1 MSKIAEMRQKRGDL
15 WDKAKAFL
23 NEHADENGMMSAE
36 DTATYERM
44 EQDIDNFGAAIDRE
58 ERAERLERELNA
70 PTSQLLTSRPE
81 KCIPGKQGRSSDE
94 YRDAFWKMIRNRSS
108 HYTVFNALQVGT
120 DSEGGYLCPDEY
132 ERTLIQALEEENKL
146 RSLCKVIRTSSG
158 DRKIPLVASHGT
170 ASWVDE
176 EGLIPESDD
185 SFGMISLGAHKV
197 ASIIK
202 VSDELLQ
209 DSVFDVESYI
219 ATEFARRVG
228 DAEEAAFISGDGS
241 GKPTG
246 MLHDTY
252 GAATGV
258 TAAGT
263 TAITAEE
270 LIDLVYSLKS
280 PYRKRA
286 IFLFNDQTIKAIR
299 KLKDGNN
306 QFLWQPGLQA
316 GQPNTLLGYQ
326 YETSTHMPVIGAGAK
341 PILFGDLSSYWIADR
356 DGRSIQR
363 LNELYAATGQVG
375 FRVTQR
381 LDGRLV
387 QQEGMKCLTMK
398 ASGT

>member
-1 MSKIAEMRQKRGDL
+1 MSKTAELRQKRGEL

-23 NEHADENGMMSAE
+23 NEHADENGMMNVE

-44 EQDIDNFGAAIDRE
+44 EKDIDSFGAAIDRE

-70 PTSQLLTSRPE
+70 PTSNTLTSRPE
-81 KCIPGKQGRSSDE
+81 KNILGKQGRASDE
-94 YRDAFWKMIRNRSS
+94 YRDNFWRMVRDRSA
-108 HYTVFNALQVGT
+108 HYSVYNALQVGT
-120 DSEGGYLCPDEY
+120 DSEGGFLVPDEY
-132 ERTLIQALEEENKL
+132 EHTLIQALEEENKL
-146 RSLCKVIRTSSG
+146 RTLCKVIRTSSG

-219 ATEFARRVG
+219 AAEFARRVG
-228 DAEEAAFISGDGS
+228 DAEEAAFINGDGA
-241 GKPTG
+241 GKPIG
-246 MLHDTY
+246 MLHDTN

-258 TAAGT
+258 TAASA
-263 TAITAEE
+263 TALAADE
-270 LIDLVYSLKS
+270 LIDLVYSLKA

-286 IFLFNDQTIKAIR
+286 IFLFNDQTIKALR
-299 KLKDGNN
+299 KLKDGNG

-316 GQPNTLLGYQ
+316 GQPNTLLGYK
-326 YETSTHMPVIGAGAK
+326 YETSYHMPLVGAGNK
-341 PILFGDLSSYWIADR
+341 PILFGDFSSYWIADR
-356 DGRSIQR
+356 EGRSIKR
-363 LNELYAATGQVG
+363 LNELYAATGQIG

-381 LDGRLV
+381 LDARLV
-387 QQEGMKCLTMK
+387 QQEGMKCLAMK
-398 ASGT
+398 AGS

>member
-1 MSKIAEMRQKRGDL
+1 MSKTAELRQKRGDL

-23 NEHADENGMMSAE
+23 NEHANENGMMNAE

-44 EQDIDNFGAAIDRE
+44 EKDIDSFGAAIDRE

-70 PTSQLLTSRPE
+70 PISNALTSRPE
-81 KCIPGKQGRSSDE
+81 KNILGKQGRASDE
-94 YRDAFWKMIRNRSS
+94 YRDNFWRMVRDRST

-120 DSEGGYLCPDEY
+120 DSEGGFLVPDEY

-176 EGLIPESDD
+176 EGVIPESDD

-219 ATEFARRVG
+219 AAEFARRVG
-228 DAEEAAFISGDGS
+228 DAEEAAFINGDGA
-241 GKPTG
+241 GKPIG
-246 MLHDTY
+246 MLHDTN

-258 TAAGT
+258 TAASA
-263 TAITAEE
+263 TALAADE
-270 LIDLVYSLKS
+270 LIDLVYSLKA

-286 IFLFNDQTIKAIR
+286 RFLFNDQTIKALR
-299 KLKDGNN
+299 KLKDGNG

-316 GQPNTLLGYQ
+316 GQPNTLLGYN

-341 PILFGDLSSYWIADR
+341 PILFGDFSSYWIADR
-356 DGRSIQR
+356 DGRSIKR
-363 LNELYAATGQVG
+363 LNELYASTGQIG

-387 QQEGMKCLTMK
+387 QQEGMKCLAMK
-398 ASGT
+398 AGS

>member
-1 MSKIAEMRQKRGDL
+1 MSKIAEMRQKRGEL

-23 NEHADENGMMSAE
+23 NEHTDENGMMSAE

-44 EQDIDNFGAAIDRE
+44 EQDIDNYGAAIDRE
-58 ERAERLERELNA
+58 ERAERMERELNA

-81 KCIPGKQGRSSDE
+81 KSVPGKAGRSSDE
-94 YRDAFWKMIRNRSS
+94 YQNAFWKMVRDRSA
-108 HYTVFNALQVGT
+108 HYSVYNALQVGT
-120 DSEGGYLCPDEY
+120 DSEGGFLVPDEY
-132 ERTLIQALEEENKL
+132 ERTLVQALEEENKL
-146 RSLCKVIRTSSG
+146 RSLCKVIRTASG

-185 SFGMISLGAHKV
+185 AFGMISLGAHKV

-219 ATEFARRVG
+219 ASEFARRVG
-228 DAEEAAFISGDGS
+228 DAEEAAFINGDGS
-241 GKPTG
+241 GKPFG
-246 MLHDTY
+246 MLHETN

-258 TAAGT
+258 TTAG
-263 TAITAEE
+263 ASITAEE
-270 LIDLVYSLKS
+270 LIDLVYSLKA

-286 IFLFNDQTIKAIR
+286 LFLFNDQTIKAIR
-299 KLKDGNN
+299 KLKDGSG
-306 QFLWQPGLQA
+306 QYIWQPSLQA
-316 GQPNTLLGYQ
+316 GQPNTLLGYS
-326 YETSTHMPVIGAGAK
+326 YETSSHMPVIGAGAK
-341 PILFGDLSSYWIADR
+341 PILFGDFSSYWIADR

-387 QQEGMKCLTMK
+387 QQEGMKCLAMK
-398 ASGT
+398 NA

>member
-1 MSKIAEMRQKRGDL
+1 MSKIAEMRQKRGEL

-58 ERAERLERELNA
+58 ERAERMERELNA
-70 PTSQLLTSRPE
+70 PTSKLLTSRPE
-81 KCIPGKQGRSSDE
+81 KNIMGKQGRSSDE
-94 YRDAFWKMIRNRSS
+94 YQTAFWKMVRDRSA
-108 HYTVFNALQVGT
+108 HYSVYNALQVGT
-120 DSEGGYLCPDEY
+120 DSEGGFLVPDEY
-132 ERTLIQALEEENKL
+132 ERTLVQALEEENKL
-146 RSLCKVIRTSSG
+146 RSLCKVIRTASG

-185 SFGMISLGAHKV
+185 VFGMISLGAHKV

-209 DSVFDVESYI
+209 DSVFDIESYI
-219 ATEFARRVG
+219 AAEFARRVG
-228 DAEEAAFISGDGS
+228 DAEEAAFINGDGA
-241 GKPTG
+241 GKPFG
-246 MLHDTY
+246 MLHETN

-258 TAAGT
+258 TAASA

-270 LIDLVYSLKS
+270 LIDLVYSLKA

-286 IFLFNDQTIKAIR
+286 LFLFNDQTIKAIR
-299 KLKDGNN
+299 KLKDGSG
-306 QFLWQPGLQA
+306 QYIWQPGLHA
-316 GQPNTLLGYQ
+316 GQPNTLLGFN
-326 YETSTHMPVIGAGAK
+326 YETSSHLPVLGAGAK
-341 PILFGDLSSYWIADR
+341 SILFGDFSSYWIADR

-387 QQEGMKCLTMK
+387 QQEGMKALAMK
-398 ASGT
+398 TA

>member
-1 MSKIAEMRQKRGDL
+1 MSKIAEMRQKRGEL
-15 WDKAKAFL
+15 WDRAKAFL

-44 EQDIDNFGAAIDRE
+44 EQELDSFGAAIDRQ
-58 ERAERLERELNA
+58 ERAERLERELNV
-70 PTSQLLTSRPE
+70 PTSEMLTSRPE
-81 KCIPGKQGRSSDE
+81 KNAPGKQGRASDE
-94 YRDAFWKMIRNRSS
+94 YRDAFWRMVRDRSAS
-108 HYTVFNALQVGT
+108 YTVYNALQIGT

-146 RSLCKVIRTSSG
+146 RSLCKVIRTASG

-176 EGLIPESDD
+176 EGVIPESDD
-185 SFGMISLGAHKV
+185 SFGQITLGAHKV

-228 DAEEAAFISGDGS
+228 DAEEAAFIVGDGA
-241 GKPTG
+241 GKPIG
-246 MLHDTY
+246 MLHETN

-258 TAAGT
+258 TAASA
-263 TAITAEE
+263 TAITADE
-270 LIDLVYSLKS
+270 LIDLVYSLKE

-286 IFLFNDQTIKAIR
+286 IFLFNDQTIKSIR
-299 KLKDGNN
+299 KLKDGNG
-306 QFLWQPGLQA
+306 QFLWQPGLQQ
-316 GQPNTLLGYQ
+316 GQPNTLLGYS
-326 YETSTHMPVIGAGAK
+326 YETSTHMPLIGAGAK

-356 DGRSIQR
+356 EGRSIKR
-363 LNELYAATGQVG
+363 LNELYATTGQVG

-398 ASGT
+398 TA

>member
-23 NEHADENGMMSAE
+23 NEHADENGMMNAE

-44 EQDIDNFGAAIDRE
+44 EKDIDSFGAAIDRE
-58 ERAERLERELNA
+58 ERAERLEHELNA
-70 PTSQLLTSRPE
+70 PTAKTLTSQPE
-81 KCIPGKQGRSSDE
+81 KALFGKQGRSSDE
-94 YRDAFWKMIRNRSS
+94 YKNAFWKMVRDRSA

-120 DSEGGYLCPDEY
+120 DTEGGFLVPDEY

-185 SFGMISLGAHKV
+185 AFGQISLGAHKV

-219 ATEFARRVG
+219 ANEFARRVG
-228 DAEEAAFISGDGS
+228 DAEEAAFINGDGA
-241 GKPTG
+241 GKPMG
-246 MLHDTY
+246 LLHSTN
-252 GAATGV
+252 GAAAGV
-258 TAAGT
+258 TAASA
-263 TAITAEE
+263 TAFTADE
-270 LIDLVYSLKS
+270 LIDLVYSLKA
-280 PYRKRA
+280 PYRKHA
-286 IFLFNDQTIKAIR
+286 LFLFNDQTIKAVR
-299 KLKDGNN
+299 KLKDGNG
-306 QFLWQPGLQA
+306 QFLWQPGLN
-316 GQPNTLLGYQ
+316 GQPDTLLGYR
-326 YETSTHMPVIGAGAK
+326 YETSYHMPLIGAGAK
-341 PILFGDLSSYWIADR
+341 PILFGDFSSYWIADR
-356 DGRSIQR
+356 EGRSIQR
-363 LNELYAATGQVG
+363 LNELYAATGQIG

-387 QQEGMKCLTMK
+387 QQEGMKCLAMK
-398 ASGT
+398 AGS

>member
-1 MSKIAEMRQKRGDL
+1 MSKTAELRQKRGDL

-23 NEHADENGMMSAE
+23 NEHADENGMMNAE

-44 EQDIDNFGAAIDRE
+44 EKDIDSFGAAIDRE

-70 PTSQLLTSRPE
+70 PISNALTSRPE
-81 KCIPGKQGRSSDE
+81 KNILGKQGRASDE
-94 YRDAFWKMIRNRSS
+94 YRDNFWRMVRDRSA
-108 HYTVFNALQVGT
+108 HYSVYNALQVGT
-120 DSEGGYLCPDEY
+120 DSEGGFLVPDEY

-146 RSLCKVIRTSSG
+146 RTLCKVIRTSSG

-219 ATEFARRVG
+219 AAEFARRVG
-228 DAEEAAFISGDGS
+228 DAEEAAFINGDGA
-241 GKPTG
+241 GKPIG
-246 MLHDTY
+246 MLHDTN

-258 TAAGT
+258 TAASA
-263 TAITAEE
+263 TALAADE
-270 LIDLVYSLKS
+270 LIDLVYSLKA

-286 IFLFNDQTIKAIR
+286 IFLFNDQTIKALR
-299 KLKDGNN
+299 KLKDGNG

-316 GQPNTLLGYQ
+316 GQPNTLLGYN
-326 YETSTHMPVIGAGAK
+326 YETSYHMPLIGAGKK
-341 PILFGDLSSYWIADR
+341 PILFGDFSSYWIADR
-356 DGRSIQR
+356 EGRSIQR
-363 LNELYAATGQVG
+363 LNELYAATGQIG

-381 LDGRLV
+381 LDARLV
-387 QQEGMKCLTMK
+387 QQEGMKCLAMK
-398 ASGT
+398 AGS

>member
-23 NEHADENGMMSAE
+23 NEHADENGMMNAE

-44 EQDIDNFGAAIDRE
+44 EKDIDSFGAAIDRE
-58 ERAERLERELNA
+58 ERAERLEHELNA
-70 PTSQLLTSRPE
+70 PTAKTLTSQPE
-81 KCIPGKQGRSSDE
+81 KALFGKQGRSSDE
-94 YRDAFWKMIRNRSS
+94 YKNAFWKMVRDRSA

-120 DSEGGYLCPDEY
+120 DTEGGFLVPDEY

-185 SFGMISLGAHKV
+185 AFGQISLGAHKV

-228 DAEEAAFISGDGS
+228 DAEEAAFINGDGA
-241 GKPTG
+241 GKPIG
-246 MLHDTY
+246 MLHDTN
-252 GAATGV
+252 GAAAGV
-258 TAAGT
+258 TAASA
-263 TAITAEE
+263 TAITADE
-270 LIDLVYSLKS
+270 LIDLVYSLKA

-286 IFLFNDQTIKAIR
+286 RFLFNDQTIKAIR
-299 KLKDGNN
+299 KLKDGNG

-316 GQPNTLLGYQ
+316 GQPNTLLGYN
-326 YETSTHMPVIGAGAK
+326 YETSTHMPIIGAGAK
-341 PILFGDLSSYWIADR
+341 PILFGDFSSYWIADR

-363 LNELYAATGQVG
+363 LNELYAATGQIG

-387 QQEGMKCLTMK
+387 QQEGMKCLAMK
-398 ASGT
+398 TA

>member
-1 MSKIAEMRQKRGDL
+1 MSKIAEMRQKRGEL

-23 NEHADENGMMSAE
+23 NEHTDENGMMSAE

-44 EQDIDNFGAAIDRE
+44 EQDIDNYGAAIDRE
-58 ERAERLERELNA
+58 ERAERMERELNA

-81 KCIPGKQGRSSDE
+81 KSVPGKAGRSSDE
-94 YRDAFWKMIRNRSS
+94 YQNAFWKMVRDRSA
-108 HYTVFNALQVGT
+108 HYSVYNALQVGT
-120 DSEGGYLCPDEY
+120 DSEGGFLVPDEY
-132 ERTLIQALEEENKL
+132 ERTLVQALEEENKL
-146 RSLCKVIRTSSG
+146 RSLCKVIRTASG

-185 SFGMISLGAHKV
+185 AFGMISLGAHKV

-219 ATEFARRVG
+219 ASEFARRVG
-228 DAEEAAFISGDGS
+228 DAEEAAFINGDGS
-241 GKPTG
+241 GKPFG
-246 MLHDTY
+246 MLHETN
-252 GAATGV
+252 GAAAGV
-258 TAAGT
+258 TTAGA
-263 TAITAEE
+263 AITAEE
-270 LIDLVYSLKS
+270 LIDLVYSLKA

-286 IFLFNDQTIKAIR
+286 LFLFNDQTIKAIR
-299 KLKDGNN
+299 KLKDGSG
-306 QFLWQPGLQA
+306 QYIWQPSLQA
-316 GQPNTLLGYQ
+316 GQPNTLLGYS
-326 YETSTHMPVIGAGAK
+326 YETSSHMPVIGAGAK
-341 PILFGDLSSYWIADR
+341 PILFGDFSSYWIADR

-387 QQEGMKCLTMK
+387 QQEGMKCLAMK
-398 ASGT
+398 NA

>member
-1 MSKIAEMRQKRGDL
+1 MSKIAEMRQKRGEL
-15 WDKAKAFL
+15 WDRAKAFL

-44 EQDIDNFGAAIDRE
+44 EQELDSFGAAIDRQ
-58 ERAERLERELNA
+58 ERAERLERELNV
-70 PTSQLLTSRPE
+70 PTSEMLTSRPE
-81 KCIPGKQGRSSDE
+81 KNAPGKQGRASDE
-94 YRDAFWKMIRNRSS
+94 YRDAFWRMVRDRSAS
-108 HYTVFNALQVGT
+108 YTVYNALQIGT

-146 RSLCKVIRTSSG
+146 RSLCKVIRTASG

-176 EGLIPESDD
+176 EGVIPESDD
-185 SFGMISLGAHKV
+185 SFGQITLGAHKV

-228 DAEEAAFISGDGS
+228 DAEEAAFIVGDGA
-241 GKPTG
+241 GKPIG
-246 MLHDTY
+246 MLHETN

-258 TAAGT
+258 TAASA
-263 TAITAEE
+263 TAITADE
-270 LIDLVYSLKS
+270 LIDLVYSLKA

-286 IFLFNDQTIKAIR
+286 IFLFNDQTIKSIR
-299 KLKDGNN
+299 KLKDGNG
-306 QFLWQPGLQA
+306 QFLWQPGLQQ
-316 GQPNTLLGYQ
+316 GQPNTLLGYS
-326 YETSTHMPVIGAGAK
+326 YETSTHMPLIGAGAK

-356 DGRSIQR
+356 EGRSIKR
-363 LNELYAATGQVG
+363 LNELYATTGQVG

-398 ASGT
+398 TA

>member
-1 MSKIAEMRQKRGDL
+1 MSKIAEMRQKRGEL

-23 NEHADENGMMSAE
+23 NEHADENGMMSTE

-44 EQDIDNFGAAIDRE
+44 EQELDSFGAAIDRQ

-70 PTSQLLTSRPE
+70 PTSEALTSRPE
-81 KCIPGKQGRSSDE
+81 KNVPGKQGRASDE
-94 YRDAFWKMIRNRSS
+94 YRDAFWRMVRDRSAS
-108 HYTVFNALQVGT
+108 YTVYNALQIGT

-176 EGLIPESDD
+176 EGVIPESDD
-185 SFGMISLGAHKV
+185 SFGQITLGAHKV

-228 DAEEAAFISGDGS
+228 DAEEAAFITGDGA
-241 GKPTG
+241 GKPIG
-246 MLHDTY
+246 MLHETN

-258 TAAGT
+258 TAASA
-263 TAITAEE
+263 TAITADE
-270 LIDLVYSLKS
+270 LIDLVYSLKA

-286 IFLFNDQTIKAIR
+286 MADSEATTVAALREDYNRLLAALRET
-299 KLKDGNN
+299 
-306 QFLWQPGLQA
+306 GLMA
-316 GQPNTLLGYQ
+316 VPDS
-326 YETSTHMPVIGAGAK
+326 E
-341 PILFGDLSSYWIADR
+341 
-356 DGRSIQR
+356 
-363 LNELYAATGQVG
+363 
-375 FRVTQR
+375 
-381 LDGRLV
+381 
-387 QQEGMKCLTMK
+387 
-398 ASGT
+398 

>member
-23 NEHADENGMMSAE
+23 NEHADANGMMSAE

-44 EQDIDNFGAAIDRE
+44 EKEIDNFGIAIDRQ
-58 ERAERLERELNA
+58 ERAERLEREMNA
-70 PTSQLLTSRPE
+70 PTSDILSSRPE
-81 KCIPGKQGRSSDE
+81 KPVPDKQDRASDE
-94 YRDAFWKMIRNRSS
+94 YRDAFWKMVRDRSA
-108 HYTVFNALQVGT
+108 HYTVFNALQIGT

-132 ERTLIQALEEENKL
+132 ERTLVQALEDENKL

-176 EGLIPESDD
+176 EGAIPESDD
-185 SFGMISLGAHKV
+185 AFGQITLGAHKV

-209 DSVFDVESYI
+209 DSVFDVEGYI

-228 DAEEAAFISGDGS
+228 DAEEAAFINGDGS
-241 GKPTG
+241 GKPYG
-246 MLHDTY
+246 MLHDTN
-252 GAATGV
+252 GAAIGV
-258 TAAGT
+258 TAASA
-263 TAITAEE
+263 TALTADE
-270 LIDLVYSLKS
+270 LIDLVYSLKA

-286 IFLFNDQTIKAIR
+286 LFLFNDQTIKAIR
-299 KLKDGNN
+299 KLKDGNG
-306 QFLWQPGLQA
+306 QFLWQPGLQV
-316 GQPNTLLGYQ
+316 GQPNTLLGYR
-326 YETSTHMPVIGAGAK
+326 YETSTHMPLIGAGAK
-341 PILFGDLSSYWIADR
+341 PVLFGDMSSYWIADR
-356 DGRSIQR
+356 EGRSIKR
-363 LNELYAATGQVG
+363 LNELYASTGQIG

-381 LDGRLV
+381 LDARLV

-398 ASGT
+398 AGT

>member
-1 MSKIAEMRQKRGDL
+1 MSKIAEMRQKRGEL

-23 NEHADENGMMSAE
+23 NEHTDENGMMSAE

-44 EQDIDNFGAAIDRE
+44 EQDIDNYGAAIDRE
-58 ERAERLERELNA
+58 ERAERMERELNA

-81 KCIPGKQGRSSDE
+81 KSVPGKAGRSSDE
-94 YRDAFWKMIRNRSS
+94 YQNAFWKMVRDRSA
-108 HYTVFNALQVGT
+108 HYSVYNALQVGT
-120 DSEGGYLCPDEY
+120 DSEGGFLVPDEY
-132 ERTLIQALEEENKL
+132 ERTLVQALEEENKL
-146 RSLCKVIRTSSG
+146 RSLCKVIRTASG

-185 SFGMISLGAHKV
+185 AFGMISLGAHKV

-219 ATEFARRVG
+219 ASEFARRVG
-228 DAEEAAFISGDGS
+228 DAEEAAFINGDGS
-241 GKPTG
+241 GKPFG
-246 MLHDTY
+246 MLHETN
-252 GAATGV
+252 GAAAGV
-258 TAAGT
+258 TTAGA
-263 TAITAEE
+263 AITAEE
-270 LIDLVYSLKS
+270 LIDLVYSLKA

-286 IFLFNDQTIKAIR
+286 RFLFNDQTIKAIR
-299 KLKDGNN
+299 KLKDGSG
-306 QFLWQPGLQA
+306 QYIWQPSLQA
-316 GQPNTLLGYQ
+316 GQPNTLLGYS
-326 YETSTHMPVIGAGAK
+326 YETSSHMPVIGAGAK
-341 PILFGDLSSYWIADR
+341 PILFGDFSSYWIADR

-387 QQEGMKCLTMK
+387 QQEGMKCLAMK
-398 ASGT
+398 NA

>member
-1 MSKIAEMRQKRGDL
+1 MSKITEMRQKRGDL

-44 EQDIDNFGAAIDRE
+44 EKDIDSFGAAIDRE

-70 PTSQLLTSRPE
+70 PTAKTLTSQPE
-81 KCIPGKQGRSSDE
+81 KALFGKQGRSSDE
-94 YRDAFWKMIRNRSS
+94 YKNAFWKMVRDRSA

-120 DSEGGYLCPDEY
+120 DSEGGFLVPDEY
-132 ERTLIQALEEENKL
+132 EHTLVQALEEENKL

-158 DRKIPLVASHGT
+158 GRKIPLVASHGT

-185 SFGMISLGAHKV
+185 AFGQISLGAHKV

-228 DAEEAAFISGDGS
+228 DAEEAAFINGDGA
-241 GKPTG
+241 GKPIG
-246 MLHDTY
+246 MLHETN
-252 GAATGV
+252 GTAAGV
-258 TAAGT
+258 TAASA
-263 TAITAEE
+263 TAITADE
-270 LIDLVYSLKS
+270 LIDLVYSLKA

-286 IFLFNDQTIKAIR
+286 RFLFNDQTIKAIR
-299 KLKDGNN
+299 KLKDGNG
-306 QFLWQPGLQA
+306 QFLWQP
-316 GQPNTLLGYQ
+316 GQPNTLLGYN
-326 YETSTHMPVIGAGAK
+326 YETSTHMPIIGAGAK
-341 PILFGDLSSYWIADR
+341 PILFGDFSSYWIADR

-363 LNELYAATGQVG
+363 LNELYAATGQIG
-375 FRVTQR
+375 FRVTQ
-381 LDGRLV
+381 RLV
-387 QQEGMKCLTMK
+387 QQEGMKCLAMK
-398 ASGT
+398 TA

>member
-1 MSKIAEMRQKRGDL
+1 MSKIAEMRQKRGEL

-23 NEHADENGMMSAE
+23 NEHTDENGMMSAE

-44 EQDIDNFGAAIDRE
+44 EQDIDNYGAAIDRE
-58 ERAERLERELNA
+58 ERAERMERELNA

-81 KCIPGKQGRSSDE
+81 KSVPGKAGRSSDE
-94 YRDAFWKMIRNRSS
+94 YQNAFWKMVRDRSA
-108 HYTVFNALQVGT
+108 HYSVYNALQVGT
-120 DSEGGYLCPDEY
+120 DSEGGFLVPDEY
-132 ERTLIQALEEENKL
+132 ERTLVQALEEENKL
-146 RSLCKVIRTSSG
+146 RSLCKVIRTASG

-185 SFGMISLGAHKV
+185 AFGMISLGAHKV

-219 ATEFARRVG
+219 ASEFARRVG
-228 DAEEAAFISGDGS
+228 DAEEAAFINGDGS
-241 GKPTG
+241 GKPFG
-246 MLHDTY
+246 MLHETN

-258 TAAGT
+258 TTAGA
-263 TAITAEE
+263 AITAEE
-270 LIDLVYSLKS
+270 LIDLVYSLKA

-286 IFLFNDQTIKAIR
+286 LFLFNDQTIKAIR
-299 KLKDGNN
+299 KLKDGSG
-306 QFLWQPGLQA
+306 QYIWQPSLQA
-316 GQPNTLLGYQ
+316 GQPNTLLGYS
-326 YETSTHMPVIGAGAK
+326 YETSSHMPVIGAGAK
-341 PILFGDLSSYWIADR
+341 PILFGDFSSYWIADR

-387 QQEGMKCLTMK
+387 QQEGMKCLAMK
-398 ASGT
+398 NA